1 MTALNAVITR
11 AGLAYMRDRMHS
23 DAPPVISHIAVGDA
37 APYQASATQTA
48 LHHERA
54 RLPITGF
61 ATPAINI
68 LHTTAI
74 YDDPAASHEITEVG
88 LLADDGTL
96 LAVFAEP
103 DINFGWKS
111 ATVPRLFAWD
121 WIIDVWDLS
130 QVQITIAEPEL
141 SLFFGEEI
149 AALASSDVTLGRLL
163 LDARQR
169 LRALER
175 ERDALRAALQR
186 AAAERAQMHREIA
199 AITTALA
206 EQLGLIIE
214 TDALATQTATRLLT
228 HEITE
233 H

>member
-37 APYQASATQTA
+37 APYAASATQTA

-74 YDDPAASHEITEVG
+74 YDDPAAAHEITEVG

-96 LAVFAEP
+96 LAVFADP
-103 DINFGWKS
+103 TINLGWKS
-111 ATVPRLFAWD
+111 PNVPRLMAWD
-121 WIIDVWDLS
+121 WIIDVWDLP
-130 QVQITIAEPEL
+130 QVQITVAEPEL
-141 SLFFGEEI
+141 SLFLGGEI
-149 AALASSDVTLGRLL
+149 AALAAATLV
-163 LDARQR
+163 AQR
-169 LRALER
+169 IALENR
-175 ERDALRAALQR
+175 ER
-186 AAAERAQMHREIA
+186 
-199 AITTALA
+199 
-206 EQLGLIIE
+206 IIE
-214 TDALATQTATRLLT
+214 MEGTK
-228 HEITE
+228 
-233 H
+233 

>member
-11 AGLAYMRDRMHS
+11 AGLRYVRDRMHS
-23 DAPPVISHIAVGDA
+23 DTPPVISHIAVGDA
-37 APYQASATQTA
+37 APYSASATQTA
-48 LHHERA
+48 LHNERA

-61 ATPAINI
+61 QTPAVNV

-74 YDDPAASHEITEVG
+74 YDDEAAAHEITEVG

-96 LAVFAEP
+96 LAIFADP
-103 DINFGWKS
+103 DINLGWKS
-111 ATVPRLFAWD
+111 PNVPRLFAWD

-130 QVQITIAEPEL
+130 QVQVTVAEPEL
-141 SLFFGEEI
+141 TLFFGEEVT
-149 AALASSDVTLGRLL
+149 ALAASDATLARLL
-163 LDARQR
+163 LDARR
-169 LRALER
+169 RIRDLER
-175 ERDALRAALQR
+175 DCDILRAALQR
-186 AAAERAQMHREIA
+186 AAAERAQMRRELAAIA
-199 AITTALA
+199 AALT

-214 TDALATQTATRLLT
+214 TDALATQTATGLLT